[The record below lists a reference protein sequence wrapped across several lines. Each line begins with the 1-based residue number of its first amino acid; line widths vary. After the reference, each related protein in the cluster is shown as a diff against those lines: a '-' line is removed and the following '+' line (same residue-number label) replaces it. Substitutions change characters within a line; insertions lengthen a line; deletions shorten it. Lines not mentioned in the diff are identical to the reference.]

1 LFLVAPALGVFQALL
16 PAASLGEPDVQKLF
30 AEANESFRRGNELS
44 RTDPVA
50 ARNAYRA
57 AVIRFE
63 SIVEDGGVE
72 NGKLYYNIGNAYFR
86 LNDLGRAILNYRRAE
101 QFLSGDVNLTEN
113 LRYARSRRVDQIEQN
128 QEAQVLETLLFWH
141 YDLSPGTR
149 TWIFAVFFT
158 AFWALAALRL
168 FFAERVPRAA
178 LAVCGGVALLF
189 LGSLVWDTAS
199 NKGGDGV
206 ILAEQVI
213 ARKGDGDTYEPSF
226 NEPLHAGTEFE
237 LLDDRGDWYQVE
249 LADGQR
255 CWIPSASAGLVRQPA
270 NENRSR
276 LTVGWIR
283 P

>member
-1 LFLVAPALGVFQALL
+1 VAPGLGVFQALL
-16 PAASLGEPDVQKLF
+16 SAASLGELDVQKLF
-30 AEANESFRRGNELS
+30 SEANDSFRRGNELS

-50 ARNAYRA
+50 ARNSYRA

-63 SIVEDGGVE
+63 SIVEDGGVQ

-101 QFLSGDVNLTEN
+101 QFLSGDVNLAEN

-149 TWIFAVFFT
+149 TWIFAVFFI

-168 FFAERVPRAA
+168 FFAERVPRVA
-178 LAVCGGVALLF
+178 LAVCGGVALAF
-189 LGSLVWDTAS
+189 LGSLVSEMAS
-199 NKGGDGV
+199 NKGGGGV

-255 CWIPSASAGLVRQPA
+255 CWIPAAAAGLVRPA
-270 NENRSR
+270 PRENSSR
-276 LTVGWIR
+276 LSVG
-283 P
+283 

>member
-1 LFLVAPALGVFQALL
+1 MRWPARFPLLAPILVATALGLL
-16 PAASLGEPDVQKLF
+16 PSLLSAASLGEGDAQQLF
-30 AEANESFRRGNELS
+30 DEATNLFRRGNELS
-44 RTDPVA
+44 RGNPVA
-50 ARNAYRA
+50 ARDAYRG

-63 SIVEDGGVE
+63 RIVDDGGIH

-86 LNDLGRAILNYRRAE
+86 LDDLGRAILNYRRAG
-101 QFLSGDVNLTEN
+101 QFLSGDANLAQN

-149 TWIFAVFFT
+149 STIFAVFFV
-158 AFWALAALRL
+158 AFWVLAAFRL
-168 FFAERVPRAA
+168 FFVERIPKA
-178 LAVCGGVALLF
+178 LLMASGIVALVF
-189 LGSLVWDTAS
+189 LGSLVWEGMAGNHGS
-199 NKGGDGV
+199 GV

-237 LLDDRGDWYQVE
+237 LLEDRGDWYQVE

-255 CWIPSASAGLVRQPA
+255 CWIPAASAGLVQA
-270 NENRSR
+270 ATS
-276 LTVGWIR
+276 
-283 P
+283 